1 MLYFNMLRVPEERL
15 FRVLNSTVDEL
26 QDSSHYFE
34 DSSVNTVRSYRL
46 KVEPVQYEQ
55 YNLVHI
61 LL

>member
-1 MLYFNMLRVPEERL
+1 MLRVPEERL